1 MKIFL
6 DTAHRASIK
15 KWSSIID
22 GVTTNPTHLSVEGG
36 DPKKVVEEICK
47 MLDGKDVSVEVTET
61 QPEKVYKQAQ
71 QIADIAENVV
81 VKIPCDPLY
90 FETMQQLLS
99 EAVRIN
105 VTLIFSLLQGLIM
118 CKFDVDYI
126 SPFVGRLEDIDV
138 SGIDLVQD
146 LRAMIDQYNF
156 DTQVLAASLRSVQ
169 HFHQAII
176 AGADAVTLPVEVF
189 EKSLEHP
196 LTKIGMKKFL
206 DDWQKLGITKFP

>member
-6 DTAHRASIK
+6 DTAHRISIK

-22 GVTTNPTHLSVEGG
+22 GVTTNPTLLSKEGG
-36 DPKKVVEEICK
+36 DPKKVIQEICT

-61 QPEKVYKQAQ
+61 EPEKVYKQAK
-71 QIADIAENVV
+71 QIAAIADNVV
-81 VKIPCDPLY
+81 VKIPCDPIY
-90 FETMQQLLS
+90 FDIMQRLLT

-105 VTLIFSLLQGLIM
+105 VTLVFSLLQGLFM
-118 CKFDVDYI
+118 CKLDVTYI
-126 SPFVGRLEDIDV
+126 SPFVGRLDDIDV
-138 SGIDLVQD
+138 PGMELVQD

-156 DTQVLAASLRSVQ
+156 DTQVLAASLRSVH
-169 HFHQAII
+169 HFHQAVV
-176 AGADAVTLPVEVF
+176 AGADVVTLPVEVF

-206 DDWQKLGITKFP
+206 DDWHKLGISKFP